1 MLRAAALSV
10 ISDADRFMVSMEMA
24 AQQRGHTAYRSGDGM
39 SLNVEIGAVGSLTY
53 AIQQDKVTVT
63 TYPSQGGSDA
73 AIEDRARQLKAE
85 HDVLMR
91 SPAKRPGTTRPSP
104 TDEDRRT
111 HSPGYHH
118 NPLRCA
124 HGSVWVWSD
133 TVSPMSARVRFLVN
147 HAAASFGVDVPA
159 GGIIGR
165 RHRLDGDDGRRCD
178 RQFQGPPTAA
188 G

>member
-10 ISDADRFMVSMEMA
+10 ISLFVIACAGVNQYSTGVPARDADRFMVSMEMA

-85 HDVLMR
+85 HDVLMQVAR
-91 SPAKRPGTTRPSP
+91 EEAWNNKAF
-104 TDEDRRT
+104 TD
-111 HSPGYHH
+111 
-118 NPLRCA
+118 
-124 HGSVWVWSD
+124 
-133 TVSPMSARVRFLVN
+133 
-147 HAAASFGVDVPA
+147 
-159 GGIIGR
+159 
-165 RHRLDGDDGRRCD
+165 
-178 RQFQGPPTAA
+178 
-188 G
+188 